1 MVSRRRLTRLFT
13 IPAAAPFLP
22 TLAHAL
28 LDGRLIPG
36 FPGPDPLALAG
47 ATVYLP
53 TQRAAHAFAEALVAA
68 SGRSGLVLPRIV
80 PLGAFATEEGEFAET
95 EAFDDPPAVGDLQR
109 RMTLAR
115 LVAAWG
121 AQLKGAIR
129 RVGADGRLETDD
141 SEPPLVAATPAEALR
156 LAGDL
161 AALIDDMRIEGVGFE
176 RLATLA
182 GDAFDP
188 YWRITLEFLKI
199 AFEAWPAWL
208 AEQGLT
214 DRAERIERAVAR
226 EIVDLP
232 TRGPTIVAGSTG
244 ANAATARL
252 IGAVARA
259 PNGAVVLRD
268 LDRNLD
274 EAAWRLIAE
283 GEDVTV
289 AAHPQAM
296 LAKLL
301 ASIGVAR
308 AEVAKLGEAGA
319 RARFLTEAM
328 RPAESTHLWFASQR
342 EPALDGVALIEADNE
357 AEEALAAAIALRETL
372 AAPGCTAALVTPD
385 PKIARRV
392 ATELARWGVEVENSA
407 GATLGATEEGVFAR
421 LAVAAARAFTPAAVA
436 ALLGSPLLRV
446 GRSPQAYVGAAR
458 ALELG
463 LLRAPLPASGLA
475 DLDAA
480 CAAAREAVAARYAH
494 PAVAALRAAD
504 LVAAE
509 TLLRDIAAALDT
521 LRAADGGPLAGF
533 VAAHARALAALA
545 APEPPG
551 EAITALLDEWALS
564 AGEGFNCGLGD
575 YAEMFETLVAE
586 RAPPGPRGH
595 PRLAI
600 LGLLEARLL
609 HFDRFVL
616 AGFDETVWPPA
627 ARTDAFLNRQMRA
640 DLGLTPPE
648 RRLGQTAQDFVAALG
663 TEDVVLTRAKK
674 RDGSPTVASRF
685 LRRIEALAGDASLA
699 AMRGRGRR
707 YLELARFLDRAEPTP
722 PASRPAP
729 APAPALA
736 LRPQKLS
743 VTRVETLRRD
753 PYAIYAEQILGL
765 RPLPPVGQGLTAA
778 GLGNVWHDVLE
789 TYAKDGPWTRARLA
803 AIAEAGFATLN
814 ADAGFRALRW
824 PRIGEALDFVFA
836 FDAERRAE
844 AARIWIEAEGRLA
857 LTLAD
862 GSAFAL
868 TARADRIEIGRDGLA
883 TVIDY
888 KTGAPPGLRE
898 VEVGFAPQLTLEAAM
913 LKRGG
918 FAGVD
923 AVETA
928 QAIYLKL
935 GGAEGGKARYLKFK
949 EASFAEV
956 AERHFGEL
964 IKLLNAYRDP
974 ARGYASRPFAKFV
987 ARGTDYDHLA
997 RVAEWAL
1004 AEGDET

>member
-1 MVSRRRLTRLFT
+1 LTRLFT

-22 TLAHAL
+22 TLARAL
-28 LDGRLIPG
+28 LDGRLVPG
-36 FPGPDPLALAG
+36 FPGPDPLALAE

-53 TQRAAHAFAEALVAA
+53 TQRAARAFGEALVAA
-68 SGRSGLVLPRIV
+68 NGGAGLVLPRIV
-80 PLGAFATEEGEFAET
+80 PLGAFAAEEGEFAEI

-121 AQLKGAIR
+121 AKLKGAIR

-176 RLATLA
+176 RLGALA

-208 AEQGLT
+208 AEQGLS
-214 DRAERIERAVAR
+214 DRAERAERAVAR
-226 EIVDLP
+226 EVAELP
-232 TRGPTIVAGSTG
+232 KRGPKIVAGSTG
-244 ANAATARL
+244 VNAATARL

-259 PNGAVVLRD
+259 ANGAVVLRD
-268 LDRNLD
+268 LDMDLD
-274 EAAWRLIAE
+274 EASWRLIAE
-283 GEDVTV
+283 DQDPT
-289 AAHPQAM
+289 AATHPQAM

-301 ASIGVAR
+301 ARIGVAR
-308 AEVAKLGEAGA
+308 DEVAALGEAGA

-328 RPAESTHLWFASQR
+328 RPAESTHLWFASKP
-342 EPALDGVALIEADNE
+342 EPALDGVALVEAENE
-357 AEEALAAAIALRETL
+357 AEEALAAAVALRETL
-372 AAPGCTAALVTPD
+372 ETRGRRAALVTPD

-392 ATELARWGVEVENSA
+392 AAELTRWGADVENSA

-421 LAVAAARAFTPAAVA
+421 LVVAAAREFTPARLA

-446 GRSPQAYVGAAR
+446 GRSPEAYVAAAR

-463 LLRAPLPASGLA
+463 VLRAPLPASGLA
-475 DLDAA
+475 DLDAVS
-480 CAAAREAVAARYAH
+480 AAAREAVAARYAH
-494 PAVAALRAAD
+494 PAVASLGGAGLA
-504 LVAAE
+504 AAE
-509 TLLRDIAAALDT
+509 GLLRDLAAALAP
-521 LRAADGGPLAGF
+521 LREADGGPLAGL
-533 VAAHARALAALA
+533 VAAHAQALLALA

-551 EAITALLDEWALS
+551 EAIMELLDEWALA
-564 AGEGFNCGLGD
+564 AGEGFACGLAD

-609 HFDRFVL
+609 DFDRLVL
-616 AGFDETVWPPA
+616 AGLDETVWPPA

-640 DLGLTPPE
+640 DLGLAPPE

-663 TEDVVLTRAKK
+663 TEDVVLTRSKK

-685 LRRIEALAGDASLA
+685 LRRVEALAGDESMGKMSA
-699 AMRGRGRR
+699 RGRR
-707 YLELARFLDRAEPTP
+707 YLELARFLDRAEPSP
-722 PASRPAP
+722 PAPRPAP
-729 APAPALA
+729 APPLE
-736 LRPQKLS
+736 LRPRRLS

-753 PYAIYAEQILGL
+753 PYAIYAERVLGL

-778 GLGNVWHDVLE
+778 GLGDVWHDVLE
-789 TYAKDGPWTRARLA
+789 NYAKDGPWTRGRLSI
-803 AIAEAGFATLN
+803 IAERAFAALN
-814 ADAGFRALRW
+814 ADPAFRALRW
-824 PRIGEALDFVFA
+824 PRIAEALDFFFA
-836 FDAERRAE
+836 FDAERRA
-844 AARIWIEAEGRLA
+844 AAERIWIEAEGKLA
-857 LTLAD
+857 LVLVD
-862 GSAFAL
+862 GSPFTL

-888 KTGAPPGLRE
+888 KTGAPPGVRE

-913 LKRGG
+913 LKLGG
-918 FAGVD
+918 FAGIEP
-923 AVETA
+923 AETSG
-928 QAIYLKL
+928 AIYLKL
-935 GGAEGGKARYLKFK
+935 GGADGGKARYLKFK
-949 EASFAEV
+949 DASFAEV
-956 AERHFGEL
+956 ADQHFGEL
-964 IKLLNAYRDP
+964 KRLLDSYRDP
-974 ARGYASRPFAKFV
+974 AKGYVSRPFAKFV